1 MGDLTCVPGQ
11 KIKVS
16 DMVAAINEKEDKTP
30 LEAIDIGIPGN
41 IGFGVGAVPSGMLPA
56 DWTRKDGHKDAASD
70 NYGNVL
76 DPTGS
81 VMVWVPR
88 FYFRWNVDNT
98 VDISGAAKDGYAL
111 HIAFIDGGEEK
122 AGVFVDKYG
131 CGNVAGVFASKQGID
146 PCSTHPDHNPIASLN
161 NTPPNRYG
169 GLYEAVKTRSAD
181 HLLTSIFIYNALA
194 TLAHAAGKAGANCA
208 FADVAPYHPKGC
220 NNNALK
226 DTNDTSVTF
235 TGSGYS
241 NCAMTG
247 SGVPFAKTTHNGQNS
262 GVADLNGN
270 MYEVASGF
278 IKYGTGDAVF
288 KILKESTRLADILDD
303 TTTTA
308 SGGAY
313 DVDLY
318 DDLDLTGS
326 MAADASSRFGDGANQ
341 VFKMNTDRVSD
352 QYKMTTAG
360 LPMIGGYSAGG
371 TTEFGNDYYREYW
384 RDQMAP
390 VVGGTWSSSSY
401 AGVFYL
407 DVYSARSSSSYSV
420 GGRASV
426 YL

>member
-1 MGDLTCVPGQ
+1 MNKFGFKDYYT
-11 KIKVS
+11 KS
-16 DMVAAINEKEDKTP
+16 DIDHALAGVT
-30 LEAIDIGIPGN
+30 DIGIPGN
-41 IGFGVGAVPSGMLPA
+41 IGFGVGAVPFGVLPA
-56 DWTRKDGHKDAASD
+56 GWSRLSGHTDPASD

-81 VMVWVPR
+81 VMVWVPK
-88 FYFRWNVDNT
+88 FYFKWNVDNT
-98 VDISGAAKDGYAL
+98 VEISESAKSGFAL
-111 HIAFIDGGEEK
+111 HRAFVDGGEEK
-122 AGVFVDKYG
+122 DGFFVDKYG

-146 PCSTHPDHNPIASLN
+146 PVSTNAAHNPIAALN
-161 NTPPNRYG
+161 NTPANNYG
-169 GLYEAVKTRSAD
+169 GLYLAAKTRSAD
-181 HLLTSIFIYNALA
+181 HFLTSIFIYNALA
-194 TLAHAAGKAGANCA
+194 TLAHAQGKAGTNCA
-208 FADVAPYHPKGC
+208 FSDVAPYHPKGN

-226 DTNDTSVTF
+226 DTNDLSVTF
-235 TGSGYS
+235 TTSGYS

-247 SGVPFAKTTHNGQNS
+247 SGVPFAKTTHNGQNC

-270 MYEVASGF
+270 MWEVASGF
-278 IKYGTGDAVF
+278 IKYGAADAVF
-288 KILKESTRLADILDD
+288 KILKEATRLADIPNDSI
-303 TTTTA
+303 TQT

-326 MAADASSRFGDGANQ
+326 MAEDAVSRFGNAANQ
-341 VFKMNTDRVSD
+341 VFMMNDDRATE

-371 TTEFGNDYYREYW
+371 STEFGNDYYREYW

-390 VVGGTWSSSSY
+390 LVGGGWGSTSH
-401 AGVFYL
+401 AGVFNL
-407 DVYSARSSSSYSV
+407 DVSNTRAYSYGYV